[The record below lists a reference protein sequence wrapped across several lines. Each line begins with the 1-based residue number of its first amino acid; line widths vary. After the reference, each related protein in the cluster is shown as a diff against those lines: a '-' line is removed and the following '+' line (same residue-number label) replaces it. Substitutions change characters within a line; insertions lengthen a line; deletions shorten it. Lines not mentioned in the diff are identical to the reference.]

1 MQTAICQD
9 INFKDS
15 TKDLLIFV
23 NHNGL
28 GTQRNFYIWSQ
39 RFSKGENESEMKGQV
54 MKSIKLKNWIYTL
67 LWYKKISLTLVSATI
82 LKGQK
87 CIYIWEDLHHF
98 VNWQEKVTNNNEFK
112 LFKGVIWD
120 EYMFLCIFDVL

>member
-1 MQTAICQD
+1 MVQ
-9 INFKDS
+9 K
-15 TKDLLIFV
+15 
-23 NHNGL
+23 
-28 GTQRNFYIWSQ
+28 
-39 RFSKGENESEMKGQV
+39 NE
-54 MKSIKLKNWIYTL
+54 
-67 LWYKKISLTLVSATI
+67 LTLVSATI
-82 LKGQK
+82 IKGQK